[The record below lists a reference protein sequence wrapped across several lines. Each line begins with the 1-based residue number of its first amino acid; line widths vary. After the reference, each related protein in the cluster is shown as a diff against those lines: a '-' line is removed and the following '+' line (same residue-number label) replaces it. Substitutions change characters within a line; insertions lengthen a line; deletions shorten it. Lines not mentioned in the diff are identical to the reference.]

1 MQANHSEWMF
11 RHWVGDARDFHALD
25 LASER
30 AVWWCEVAS
39 PAIVLG
45 STQQGTDVA
54 PGVAE
59 QMNLDIVTR
68 RSGGGAVF
76 VHPTD
81 ALWID
86 VTISR
91 DDELWTDDVS
101 TSMLWLG
108 DVFVRALSPW
118 IDAETYRGVFRPGT
132 DGRAVC
138 FDSLAPGEVVSDGRK
153 LVGISQRRGRF
164 GARLQC
170 VLYRHW
176 NPEQWAPVFVSH
188 DLRDRVM
195 KMDVATV
202 NCPLQEIAH
211 AVCAAMPLAN

>member
-1 MQANHSEWMF
+1 MQANNSEWMF

-30 AVWWCEVAS
+30 ALWWCDVTS

-45 STQQGTDVA
+45 STQRGTDVN
-54 PGVAE
+54 VATAE
-59 QMNLDIVTR
+59 ELDLDVVTR

-81 ALWID
+81 ALWLD
-86 VTISR
+86 VTITR
-91 DDELWTDDVS
+91 DDMLWTDDVS
-101 TSMLWLG
+101 ASMLWLG
-108 DVFVRALSPW
+108 DVFVDALAPW
-118 IDAETYRGVFRPGT
+118 IDAETYRGVFSPGT

-138 FDSLAPGEVVSDGRK
+138 FDSLAPGEVVSNGRK

-188 DLRDRVM
+188 DVCERVM
-195 KMDVATV
+195 AMDVATV
-202 NCPLQEIAH
+202 DR
-211 AVCAAMPLAN
+211 PLADIAQAVYAALPHAH